1 MTDEPRNEA
10 IDRMLTRIH
19 KTVRI
24 LALLGLGLAAA
35 ATPVAAQ
42 GPLART
48 YAAYGFSALGSGDF
62 GRAVREFTGALE
74 LYALY
79 VDAYVGRAMAGIA
92 QDRLLEAWGDLQ
104 RAKRYDDEPDRKTAI
119 DELMQGVEVTSRLTS
134 YAAFLAGAKR
144 DADAVQVTGWAD
156 RFRATL
162 YTLPPE
168 ESTAIDFAPDEALK
182 KYAAELRVLGR
193 QAEAS
198 QTEALADAYLG
209 HQMENW
215 RRQREQYEKEM

>member
-1 MTDEPRNEA
+1 MPR
-10 IDRMLTRIH
+10 
-19 KTVRI
+19 TVRI
-24 LALLGLGLAAA
+24 LALLGFVLAA

-48 YAAYGFSALGSGDF
+48 YAAYGFRALGSGDF
-62 GRAVREFTGALE
+62 GGAVREFTEALE

-104 RAKRYDDEPDRKTAI
+104 RAKRYDDDPGRKAAI
-119 DELMQGVEVTSRLTS
+119 EELMQGVEVTSRLAS
-134 YAAFLAGAKR
+134 YAAFLAGARR
-144 DADAVQVTGWAD
+144 DADAAQVAGWAD

-168 ESTAIDFAPDEALK
+168 ESTAIDFAPHEVLK
-182 KYAAELRVLGR
+182 KYAAELRPLGR
-193 QAEAS
+193 QGEAS
-198 QTEALADAYLG
+198 QTDALANAYLS

-215 RRQREQYEKEM
+215 RGQREEYAKEM